1 MKTKLIAVITIMVFV
16 MSMTAKADNQSRK
29 VESFSEISL
38 RVPAHLHLKQG
49 NEQSIKI
56 DAKSSTLDELITE
69 VKGRELIIRFTTKN
83 YIWKNFNP
91 GKIDIYIT
99 VPEVDKLGLSGS
111 GDIVSD
117 GPIKSR
123 ILDLAVSG
131 SGDITLD
138 DLTSDRVKANISGS
152 GDISVSGNDHA
163 EDLSVNIS
171 GSGDFKGINFKVDD
185 VNVRIAGSGDVGVY
199 AEKHLTARI
208 AGSGD
213 VTYKGNPMIDSSTAG
228 SGKVKAY

>member
-1 MKTKLIAVITIMVFV
+1 MKTKLIAVITVVVFL
-16 MSMTAKADNQSRK
+16 MSMTAKAENQSRK
-29 VESFSEISL
+29 VASFSEISL
-38 RVPAHLHLKQG
+38 RVPGHLHLKQG
-49 NEQSIKI
+49 NTQSIEI
-56 DAKSSTLDELITE
+56 EAKSSTLDELITE
-69 VKGRELIIRFTTKN
+69 VKGRELIIRFTAKN
-83 YIWKNFNP
+83 YIWKDFNP

-99 VPEVDKLGLSGS
+99 VPEIDKLGLSGS

-152 GDISVSGNDHA
+152 GDISVAGNDHA

-228 SGKVKAY
+228 SGKVRAY